1 MKKSFKLVFLALTA
15 LSIQMSIPVIS
26 HANSEQV
33 NLINSSEISNKD
45 DLIRD
50 LISEGYL
57 KENNN
62 SIEITK
68 KYKDEVNDKIDRS
81 LYNVDFTVNS
91 VIISPKVSIRN
102 FTGVNKV
109 TFTKKGINFFINNE
123 NTNKIIATGTV
134 GSGVLA
140 LLPEAAASKILSA
153 ITSIGSGVL
162 AYTNSKGRGIVVSVD
177 ISLKPGNIGQPVITG
192 LESQWHL
199 DLILDLLLL

>member
-192 LESQWHL
+192 LESQ
-199 DLILDLLLL
+199 